1 MLSVS
6 NTLGTSGASLSLDTR
21 VAVGAGVFVVSAQEP
36 SEPVPVPRGITT
48 SEQKIPA
55 YNAFEF
61 NYRSDFGKVIL
72 LQQNVETGQEVTQVP
87 TEYHLRQYAATQRAQ
102 RVQLQQKLYKGA
114 GTEAQAPAQGQ
125 TQPQTKTVVVA
136 KTTAAPS
143 GPAAPGGVAAGCT
156 FGRAEY
162 GCRGDRGP
170 RRHQGLIPFMPAVG
184 PLPVRRR
191 QSGVLCAVN
200 RAHRNR

>member
-1 MLSVS
+1 MLSVG

-36 SEPVPVPRGITT
+36 REPVSEPRVLTT

-55 YNAFEF
+55 YNSFEF

-102 RVQLQQKLYKGA
+102 RVQLQQKLYKGS
-114 GTEAQAPAQGQ
+114 GVEAQGQ
-125 TQPQTKTVVVA
+125 GQTEPQTKTVVVA

-143 GPAAPGGVAAGCT
+143 GPSAPAASQPAAPSVAPSTVAAAT
-156 FGRAEY
+156 
-162 GCRGDRGP
+162 
-170 RRHQGLIPFMPAVG
+170 V
-184 PLPVRRR
+184 
-191 QSGVLCAVN
+191 
-200 RAHRNR
+200 AHVDIKA